1 MIYQDVL
8 FGLRFLAKYRGSS
21 LVIILTLAAGIGL
34 NTAMFS
40 IVNAVLLRALPYPAS
55 DQLVQVQKEWCP
67 PWVSAPEITP
77 QMDVAE
83 IVAWRRENQVFS
95 QLGVYEGKKS
105 YVTGASE
112 GWEVKCERVS
122 GSLLSMLGA
131 VPRLGRN
138 FTAEEE
144 SPGGAPVV
152 ILSHGYWTQH
162 FGRDESA
169 LGRTLTVDDQPLT
182 IIGVL
187 PPGFRLPEPFDICVP
202 LRLRKGDPAFG
213 GFPGVVGRLKTG
225 IGLKQAES
233 ALETIY
239 RAVGDPKEKGR
250 IMVVRMQDHL
260 VAPVRLGLLV
270 YVSAVGFVL
279 LIACANVANL
289 QLARSVRRR
298 KEIAIRLS
306 LGADRARIF
315 QQLMTESLLL
325 ALLGAALGLACAFWW
340 KPLLAATF
348 TTLPGVSEI
357 RIDGSV
363 LAFTMGLS
371 LLTSIG
377 FGLLPAWEA
386 SRTDLSNALKA
397 GTSQGAAGLLGHH
410 HATSLLAVSEVT
422 MALVLLTGAGLLI
435 KTFLKI
441 QAIDL
446 GFNPERILT
455 FTVTPKK
462 SPLTTPLQ
470 RLHYYEEVLGEVQRV
485 PDLEVCAAG
494 DVLPL
499 TYGNWTG
506 TISCRDVRGF
516 AGLATV
522 NSNYFRTLGIAL
534 KKGRVFSDQDRGGS
548 LLVTVVNQAFVDA
561 FLKGQEPLGQTVA
574 HFTNQL
580 TIIGVVGDVIHWSYA
595 DPPMP
600 HIYFHHLQS
609 DVRGMLDN
617 PSMSFALRTRG
628 NPLLHA
634 RELRARVQALDR
646 NAAITGFVTLTQ
658 LCSNMFAPQRLNMF
672 LSGALGL
679 VALGLATLGIYS
691 VLSFS
696 VVQRMK
702 EMGVRMALGAQGRD
716 LIRLVLREGLVLAVA
731 GIFFGCF
738 AAYYLTWYL
747 GSLLYDVQPLDVS
760 VFLGASVFILL
771 VCLADCY
778 QPARRASRV
787 DPIITLQSE

>member
-1 MIYQDVL
+1 MIYQDVS
-8 FGLRFLAKYRGSS
+8 FGLRFLAKHRGSS

-40 IVNAVLLRALPYPAS
+40 IVNAVLLRALPYPDA
-55 DQLVQVQKEWCP
+55 DQLVQVQKEWQP

-83 IVAWRRENQVFS
+83 IVAWRRENQVFT
-95 QLGVYEGKKS
+95 QLGLYEGKKS
-105 YVTGASE
+105 YVTGATE
-112 GWEVKCERVS
+112 GWEARCERVS
-122 GSLLSMLGA
+122 GSLLSMLGG

-138 FTAEEE
+138 FTSEEE
-144 SPGGAPVV
+144 NPGGPPVV
-152 ILSHGYWTQH
+152 ILSHAYWTQH
-162 FGRDESA
+162 FGRDQGA

-182 IIGVL
+182 VIGVL
-187 PPGFRLPEPFDICVP
+187 PPGFRLPEPFDFCVP
-202 LRLRKGDPAFG
+202 LRLRKGEPAFG
-213 GFPGVVGRLKTG
+213 GFPCVVGRLKSG
-225 IGLKQAES
+225 VGLKQAES

-260 VAPVRLGLLV
+260 VAPVRLSLLV
-270 YVSAVGFVL
+270 YVGAVGFVL

-306 LGADRARIF
+306 LGAGRARIF

-325 ALLGAALGLACAFWW
+325 ALLGAALGLACACWW

-377 FGLLPAWEA
+377 FGVLPAWEA
-386 SRTDLSNALKA
+386 SRTDLSHALKA
-397 GTSQGAAGLLGHH
+397 GTGQGAVGWLGRR

-441 QAIDL
+441 QALDL
-446 GFNPERILT
+446 GFNPDRILT

-462 SPLTTPLQ
+462 SAYPTPLRRMQ
-470 RLHYYEEVLGEVQRV
+470 YYEQVMGEVQRV
-485 PDLEVCAAG
+485 PDLEMSAAG

-499 TYGNWTG
+499 TFGNWTG

-516 AGLATV
+516 AGFATV
-522 NSNYFRTLGIAL
+522 NSGYFRTLGIPV
-534 KKGRVFSDQDRGGS
+534 KKGRVFSDQDRGGN
-548 LLVTVVNQAFVDA
+548 LLVTVVNQAFVDS
-561 FLKGQEPLGQTVA
+561 FLKGQEPLGQTVVY
-574 HFTNQL
+574 FTNQL
-580 TIIGVVGDVIHWSYA
+580 TVIGVVGDVIHWSYA
-595 DPPMP
+595 DPPAP
-600 HIYFHHLQS
+600 HVYFHHLQS
-609 DVRGMLDN
+609 DVRGMMAN
-617 PSMSFALRTRG
+617 PSMSFAVRTKG
-628 NPLLHA
+628 NPLIHA
-634 RELRARVQALDR
+634 GELRLRVQNLDH
-646 NAAITGFVTLTQ
+646 NVAVKGFVTLTQ
-658 LCSNMFAPQRLNMF
+658 LCSDMFAPQRLNMF
-672 LSGALGL
+672 LSGTLGL

-696 VVQRMK
+696 VVQRMR
-702 EMGVRMALGAQGRD
+702 EMGIRLALGAQGRD
-716 LIRLVLREGLVLAVA
+716 LIKLVLGQGLVLAVA

-747 GSLLYDVQPLDVS
+747 GSLLYGVQPLDVS
-760 VFLGASVFILL
+760 VFLGASAFILL
-771 VCLADCY
+771 VCLAACY
-778 QPARRASRV
+778 LPARRAARV
-787 DPIITLQSE
+787 DPIITLRSE